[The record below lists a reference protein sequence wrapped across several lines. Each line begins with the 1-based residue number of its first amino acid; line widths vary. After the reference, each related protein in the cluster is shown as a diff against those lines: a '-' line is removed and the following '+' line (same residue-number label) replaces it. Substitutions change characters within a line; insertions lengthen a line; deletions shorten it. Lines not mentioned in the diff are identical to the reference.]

1 MSNQPP
7 EGPSGPYQG
16 QPPQGYQGQPQGGYE
31 GNPPSGGYRDA
42 KAQAKGAKAYAKAQR
57 PWYKKKRFLIPLV
70 LIAIIAA
77 FSAAS
82 GGEDETTTATPETQE
97 SAASALPEDEQSEAA
112 EEEVP
117 VAEEP
122 AGKLPLQDGDWRL
135 DQLRLEN
142 NGFSDDFGG
151 TARIT
156 YTGDDAEGG
165 SNIFTITVFTGD
177 EAIATLQG
185 SANTVKPGGTVSVQ
199 LISTDKYVKGPYK
212 YDFQN
217 DL

>member
-1 MSNQPP
+1 MTNQPP
-7 EGPSGPYQG
+7 PAPPGPQDPYQP
-16 QPPQGYQGQPQGGYE
+16 QPPQGYQGQPQQGQGD
-31 GNPPSGGYRDA
+31 YRDA
-42 KAQAKGAKAYAKAQR
+42 KAQAKAAKAYAKAQR
-57 PWYKKKRFLIPLV
+57 PWYKKKRFILPLALV
-70 LIAIIAA
+70 LLIVIISVA
-77 FSAAS
+77 SS
-82 GGEDETTTATPETQE
+82 GGDDPATTATPETQE
-97 SAASALPEDEQSEAA
+97 SAASALPSDEQSSAA

-117 VAEEP
+117 VAEDP

-151 TARIT
+151 TARVT
-156 YTGDDAEGG
+156 YTGDNEEGG
-165 SNIFTITVFTGD
+165 TNIFTITVFKGA
-177 EAIATLQG
+177 EAVATLQG
-185 SANTVKPGGTVSVQ
+185 SANTVKPNSTVSVQ